1 METPGLLVAFVG
13 FQFTPEGEVATHDVA
28 FVVVHDRVADVPL
41 GIVIAP
47 PFEAITPF
55 AFPLTVKLRVGEV
68 GGGGLQFFVPQHV
81 PVQPSLK
88 GVPEQ

>member
-28 FVVVHDRVADVPL
+28 FVVVHDKVADVPL

-47 PFEAITPF
+47 PFEAVF
-55 AFPLTVKLRVGEV
+55 AAFAVSFTVRLSVGDA
-68 GGGGLQFFVPQHV
+68 GGGGQ
-81 PVQPSLK
+81 
-88 GVPEQ
+88 